1 MKQILKQDDVRR
13 LILATALSA
22 LGDSALWLALGIW
35 VKQLTG
41 SNAAAGMVFFTFLLP
56 SVFAPLSG
64 LVVDRV
70 PKRSALRC
78 ANVGTLVLV
87 CGLFFVHGAGSV
99 WLIYLVVLG
108 QGAAN
113 TFLGSASSA
122 LLPTLLADSEL
133 ASANGVRQSANEVM
147 RLIAPLVGAGLFGL
161 LGPRAVVAVLLV
173 AYGLAAL
180 LFLRLRAQGEPG
192 ERVSQRWRTELS
204 AGIAHI
210 WKTPILRQLLGAVGV
225 SLLVAGFF
233 ETIDFALVSQ
243 GLHRS
248 PSFVG
253 VLFMAQGVTAVPGG
267 LTASGVVRR
276 FGELKAAAMGMALV
290 AVGSALCIDAQLA
303 VIVTGIA
310 ILGFGV
316 PWLVVA
322 LFTAVQRFTAMP
334 LQGRVFSATDTM
346 TSTPQTM
353 SIALGASLSTV
364 VPYRLLLGAVAV
376 VIAGCSAFLATR
388 TPPPAGA
395 EANAGDIVTAH
406 ETSAAM
412 EAAATA
418 APTAPVPAATR
429 R

>member
-70 PKRSALRC
+70 AKRSVLRC
-78 ANVGTLVLV
+78 ANAGTLVLV
-87 CGLFFVHGAGSV
+87 CGLFFVHGADSV

-122 LLPTLLADSEL
+122 LLPTLLADNEL
-133 ASANGVRQSANEVM
+133 ATANGVRQSANEVM

-173 AYGLAAL
+173 TYGLAAVM
-180 LFLRLRAQGEPG
+180 FLRLRTQGHRG
-192 ERVSQRWRTELS
+192 VRAAQRWRIELS
-204 AGIAHI
+204 AGVAHI
-210 WKTPILRQLLGAVGV
+210 WRTPILRQLLGAVAV

-267 LTASGVVRR
+267 LTASAAVHR
-276 FGELKAAAMGMALV
+276 FGEMKAAAIGMALV
-290 AVGSALCIDAQLA
+290 AIGSALCVDAQLA

-310 ILGFGV
+310 ILGLGV

-322 LFTAVQRFTAMP
+322 LFTAVQRFTPMP

-353 SIALGASLSTV
+353 SIALGASLSTL
-364 VPYRLLLGAVAV
+364 VPYRILLCIVAA
-376 VIAGCSAFLATR
+376 VIASCSAYLATR
-388 TPPPAGA
+388 QQPDIDRDAGLKTVP
-395 EANAGDIVTAH
+395 G
-406 ETSAAM
+406 AA
-412 EAAATA
+412 EAAARART
-418 APTAPVPAATR
+418 VQQV
-429 R
+429 

>member
-1 MKQILKQDDVRR
+1 MKHILKHDDVRR

-56 SVFAPLSG
+56 SVFAPLAG
-64 LVVDRV
+64 LVVDRLA
-70 PKRSALRC
+70 KRTVLRF
-78 ANVGTLVLV
+78 ANAGTLVLV
-87 CGLFFVHGAGSV
+87 CGLFFVHGAAAV

-122 LLPTLLADSEL
+122 LLPTLLAESEL
-133 ASANGVRQSANEVM
+133 AAANGVRQSANELM

-161 LGPRAVVAVLLV
+161 VGPRAVVAALMCT
-173 AYGLAAL
+173 YGLAAVM
-180 LFLRLRAQGEPG
+180 FLRLRAEGRAG
-192 ERVSQRWRTELS
+192 ERVPQRWRAELS
-204 AGIAHI
+204 AGVAHI
-210 WKTPILRQLLGAVGV
+210 WKTAILRQLLGSVAV

-267 LTASGVVRR
+267 LTAGAAVRR
-276 FGELKAAAMGMALV
+276 FGETKAAAIGMALV
-290 AVGSALCIDAQLA
+290 AVGSALCVDAQLV

-322 LFTAVQRFTAMP
+322 LFTAVQRCTPMP

-353 SIALGASLSTV
+353 SIALGASLSTL
-364 VPYRLLLGAVAV
+364 VPYRILLCIVAA
-376 VIAGCSAFLATR
+376 VIAGCSAYLATR
-388 TPPPAGA
+388 PQRDIRG
-395 EANAGDIVTAH
+395 GDGLS
-406 ETSAAM
+406 TSPDAA
-412 EAAATA
+412 EAAARA
-418 APTAPVPAATR
+418 VAMQQG
-429 R
+429 